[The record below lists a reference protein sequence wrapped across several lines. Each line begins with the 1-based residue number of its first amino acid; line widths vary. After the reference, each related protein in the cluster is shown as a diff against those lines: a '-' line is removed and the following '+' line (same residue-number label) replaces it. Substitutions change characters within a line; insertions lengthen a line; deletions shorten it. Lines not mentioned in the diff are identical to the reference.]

1 VAKRRLG
8 RGIDALIQAQESE
21 TVPEET
27 SRDLITVPLSSLEP
41 NPDQPRKDF
50 DPEAIHE
57 LADSIRSRG
66 ILQPILVEQ
75 IEEGRYRIVAGER
88 RYRASL
94 EVGIEA
100 VPVLVRSFTVEER
113 LEIALIENIQRRD
126 LNPLEEARAIRL
138 LIESADINQEEA
150 ARRLGMKRSS
160 VANVLRLLRLPEQVS
175 RALVSQE
182 ISAGHA
188 RALLA
193 IKDNAGLTRAG
204 ELVIQHG
211 LSVRLTES
219 LATRVSTGESPDM
232 AFAAL
237 EYGASTGAQ
246 QDPDEE
252 QGGSDLR
259 RDLDPRNSSKKGAKT
274 KTGTTGFR
282 AREAEITDIE
292 QRLIEL
298 FGTKVTLKGSLE
310 KGSIEIAYLSM
321 DDLDRVVEILLPD
334 TQ

>member
-1 VAKRRLG
+1 MAKRRLG

-21 TVPEET
+21 AIPEET
-27 SRDLITVPLSSLEP
+27 SRDLTTIPLDSLEP
-41 NPDQPRKDF
+41 NPDQPRKEF

-57 LADSIRSRG
+57 LADSIRSKG

-94 EVGIEA
+94 EAGIKV

-126 LNPLEEARAIRL
+126 LNPLEEARAIRS
-138 LIESADINQEEA
+138 LIESAGINQEEA

-175 RALVSQE
+175 QALVSQE

-193 IKDNAGLTRAG
+193 IKDDGDLTHAG
-204 ELVIQHG
+204 ELVIEHG
-211 LSVRLTES
+211 LSVRMTET
-219 LATRVSTGESPDM
+219 LATRVSAGESVEA

-237 EYGASTGAQ
+237 AS
-246 QDPDEE
+246 
-252 QGGSDLR
+252 GGSTAAGPATDKVDDGSGPSTNQDTDDKSGKNTR
-259 RDLDPRNSSKKGAKT
+259 PNSGEA
-274 KTGTTGFR
+274 GFR
-282 AREAEITDIE
+282 AREAEIADIE

-298 FGTKVTLKGSLE
+298 FGTKVKLKGTLE
-310 KGSIEIAYLSM
+310 KGSIEITYLSM
-321 DDLDRVVEILLPD
+321 DDLDRVVEILLPE

>member
-21 TVPEET
+21 TLPEET
-27 SRDLITVPLSSLEP
+27 SRDLITVPLESLEP

-57 LADSIRSRG
+57 LADSIRSKG

-75 IEEGRYRIVAGER
+75 IEDGRYRIVAGER

-94 EVGIEA
+94 EAGIAA

-126 LNPLEEARAIRL
+126 LNPLEEARAIRS
-138 LIESADINQEEA
+138 LIESAGINQEEA

-175 RALVSQE
+175 QALVSQE

-193 IKDNAGLTRAG
+193 IKDDADLTRAG

-211 LSVRLTES
+211 LSVRMTET
-219 LATRVSTGESPDM
+219 LATRVSSGESPEA

-237 EYGASTGAQ
+237 EFGGSTGVEPSTDKLDDGLGPKKN
-246 QDPDEE
+246 QDTPDKP
-252 QGGSDLR
+252 GKNARS
-259 RDLDPRNSSKKGAKT
+259 
-274 KTGTTGFR
+274 KTGEVGFR
-282 AREAEITDIE
+282 ARDAEIADIE

-298 FGTKVTLKGSLE
+298 FGTRVKLKGSLE

-321 DDLDRVVEILLPD
+321 DDLDRVVEILLPE

>member
-1 VAKRRLG
+1 MAKRRLG
-8 RGIDALIQAQESE
+8 RGIDALLQAQESE
-21 TVPEET
+21 ALPEET
-27 SRDLITVPLSSLEP
+27 SRDLINVPLSSLEP

-57 LADSIRSRG
+57 LADSIRSKG

-94 EVGIEA
+94 EAGITE

-113 LEIALIENIQRRD
+113 LEIALIENIQRRN
-126 LNPLEEARAIRL
+126 LNPLEEAQAIQI
-138 LIESADINQEEA
+138 LIESAGINQEEA

-175 RALVSQE
+175 QALVSQE
-182 ISAGHA
+182 ITAGHA

-193 IKDNAGLTRAG
+193 IKDDENLTRAG

-211 LSVRLTES
+211 LSVRMTET
-219 LATRVSTGESPDM
+219 LATRVSSGELPEE

-237 EYGASTGAQ
+237 RFGAPVNGEQATDLAEGASDTG
-246 QDPDEE
+246 
-252 QGGSDLR
+252 
-259 RDLDPRNSSKKGAKT
+259 RDLDPRTRPEGRPRPKGGEA
-274 KTGTTGFR
+274 GFR
-282 AREAEITDIE
+282 AGEAELADIE

-298 FGTKVTLKGSLE
+298 LGTKVKLKGSLE